1 MKLVSQRLVLTVIA
15 LLVIGAI
22 AAAML
27 PRAVNVDVATVQRGP
42 LVVTITDDGKTRIR
56 ERYVVSAPLS
66 GRLVRIR
73 LKPGD
78 SVKAHETLLTAIEPA
93 EPTLLDPRSVAQAEA
108 QVKAAEARFNQAGP
122 RFDSARV
129 ALSLAET
136 ELSRIQQL
144 ASKNADSLQM
154 LERLKVQF
162 QKAGNEYEATRF
174 EVDIARF
181 ELDVA
186 KAALTRGTDGNSSD
200 DWSFPITSPI
210 SGSVLRVFQESA
222 TIVNAG
228 DRILEVGDPR
238 DLEVEVD
245 VLSRDAV
252 RIRPGCRVMLEQWGG
267 SEPIAARVRLVEPS
281 AFTKVSALGIEE
293 QRVNIIIDFE
303 GDLDSRPAL
312 GDGYRVEASIVE
324 WESDSVLTVPAGALF
339 RERDRWAVFVIHRE
353 RAKLTHVELGHRNDN
368 QAEVLNGLSEGDVV
382 ILYPGDRIEDGI
394 RVDQRR

>member
-1 MKLVSQRLVLTVIA
+1 MKILTQRLVLAVSA

-22 AAAML
+22 VTAML
-27 PRAVNVDVATVQRGP
+27 PRAVSVDVATVQRGP

-73 LKPGD
+73 HKPGD
-78 SVKAHETLLTAIEPA
+78 QVTAHETLLTTIEPA

-108 QVKAAEARFNQAGP
+108 RVRAAEARLNQASP
-122 RFDSARV
+122 RFETAKI
-129 ALSLAET
+129 ALNHAES
-136 ELSRIQQL
+136 ELGRMQQL
-144 ASKNADSLQM
+144 AEKNADSQQM
-154 LERLKVQF
+154 LDLLKLQF

-186 KAALTRGTDGNSSD
+186 KAALTRGTDDNSAD
-200 DWSFPITSPI
+200 GWSFPITSPI

-267 SEPIAARVRLVEPS
+267 SQPIAARVRLVEPS

-303 GDLDSRPAL
+303 GDVDSRPAL
-312 GDGYRVEASIVE
+312 GDGYRVEAAIVE
-324 WESDSVLTVPAGALF
+324 WETDSVLTVPAGALF
-339 RERDRWAVFVIHRE
+339 RDRDRWAVFVIHRQ
-353 RAKLTHVELGHRNDN
+353 RAKLTHLELGHRNDN